1 MVTQPSA
8 VSADLATFL
17 RDHIGLFSK
26 REIKPSNEIEND
38 YGVTGDDADDFM
50 VAFCERFNVDA
61 GDYLFQRYFEMEGF
75 SGPLFFITNW
85 WLKKQGMLQ
94 VPKEVLTVSMLQRAI
109 ELGVWDTE
117 KLRQARSDP
126 E

>member
-1 MVTQPSA
+1 MTQPPA
-8 VSADLATFL
+8 VSDELERFIREEL
-17 RDHIGLFSK
+17 GLFRK
-26 REIKPSNEIEND
+26 REIKPEDQMERD
-38 YGVTGDDADDFM
+38 FGVEGDPADDFM
-50 VAFCERFNVDA
+50 AAFSQRFNVEP
-61 GDYLFQRYFEMEGF
+61 GDFVFERYFEFEGF

-85 WLKKQGMLQ
+85 WLRKQGMLQ